1 MKKKLTRQEK
11 EDFKDFIMNYLQ
23 YGHVANFA
31 EIELMFE
38 LRGLDWRGEWTIG
51 DHSHN
56 TVLWYGWNKSAKDII
71 SELADEG
78 KIYFLPL
85 DRALEAYEKYNN
97 VLEIPIAHDPT
108 HKYKDPHW
116 LPVLILDEVAIGK
129 KKPKKY
135 ETGFT
140 EEQFKKI
147 GTKLFIK

>member
-1 MKKKLTRQEK
+1 M
-11 EDFKDFIMNYLQ
+11 
-23 YGHVANFA
+23 
-31 EIELMFE
+31 
-38 LRGLDWRGEWTIG
+38 
-51 DHSHN
+51 
-56 TVLWYGWNKSAKDII
+56 
-71 SELADEG
+71 
-78 KIYFLPL
+78 PL

-116 LPVLILDEVAIGK
+116 LPSLILDEVAIGK